1 MRAPGGIRMGKLGKL
16 VLVVA
21 QGTALRARIARLL
34 QPAGYAVE
42 LAADERRALDL
53 AAHEGVDAA
62 ILAIGSSLADLAFAR
77 RLSDRVQRLIVLAE
91 RSTDMARLDHS
102 FPDAG
107 VQQSQPLDEQKLLGR
122 LAEMIAAPSEDPM
135 ALAPAALRIEGC
147 RIDLPGR
154 TFVHAD
160 GREVA
165 LTRAE
170 FALLIAFVRNP
181 GHVLSR
187 DQLSQAMAGHGEEM
201 YGGGIDM
208 HVGRLRRKIE
218 PNPKVPR
225 FIITVSGAGYKF
237 AAGPRTVEES
247 REPPSVIE
255 PKEQFEAA
263 PERAR
268 PPSSAGSSTPARA
281 RSPAWVE
288 ALPLSQGKRFLRYS
302 AIPRPMRTMRN
313 GPCTQG
319 LILPQRWWN
328 SYGPPANRCRY
339 ESELRRAWS

>member
-1 MRAPGGIRMGKLGKL
+1 MGKLGKL

-62 ILAIGSSLADLAFAR
+62 ILAIGSGLADLAFAR
-77 RLSDRVQRLIVLAE
+77 RLNDRVQRLIVLAE
-91 RSTDMARLDHS
+91 RSADMARLDHS

-107 VQQSQPLDEQKLLGR
+107 VQLAQPLDEQKLLDQ
-122 LAEMIAAPSEDPM
+122 LAVMIAAPSEDPM

-160 GREVA
+160 GREVP

-170 FALLIAFVRNP
+170 SALLIAFMRNP

-187 DQLSQAMAGHGEEM
+187 DQLSQAIAGHGEEL
-201 YGGGIDM
+201 YGRSIDM

-218 PNPKVPR
+218 PEDRK
-225 FIITVSGAGYKF
+225 
-237 AAGPRTVEES
+237 
-247 REPPSVIE
+247 SV
-255 PKEQFEAA
+255 
-263 PERAR
+263 
-268 PPSSAGSSTPARA
+268 
-281 RSPAWVE
+281 V
-288 ALPLSQGKRFLRYS
+288 
-302 AIPRPMRTMRN
+302 
-313 GPCTQG
+313 
-319 LILPQRWWN
+319 
-328 SYGPPANRCRY
+328 
-339 ESELRRAWS
+339 